1 MPIHAQIAPANSPTS
16 QPSREELIEALAEW
30 YATPEV
36 LRETSSLNKLAGELG
51 ITAGGRFYEL
61 AHSAEVY
68 HRMLVKTA
76 GGALRLAPHILH
88 VLAEKA
94 LDGHCRSAE
103 IYLDFVRRV
112 LTDERV
118 LKALQ
123 PKPREVREVMEE
135 VNRGAEDLLALAGK
149 INDESVKAT
158 T

>member
-1 MPIHAQIAPANSPTS
+1 MNGQAAPANLPYSTSS
-16 QPSREELIEALAEW
+16 QPSREELIDALADW
-30 YATPEV
+30 YATPMA
-36 LRETSSLNKLAGELG
+36 LRRTPSLNKLAGELG
-51 ITAGGRFYEL
+51 VTAGGRFYEL

-94 LDGHCRSAE
+94 LGGHCRSAE

-123 PKPREVREVMEE
+123 PKPREVRDGMEE
-135 VNRGAEDLLALAGK
+135 VSRGAEDLLALA
-149 INDESVKAT
+149 NTLE
-158 T
+158 

>member
-1 MPIHAQIAPANSPTS
+1 MPRRRYCARRP
-16 QPSREELIEALAEW
+16 
-30 YATPEV
+30 
-36 LRETSSLNKLAGELG
+36 SLNKLAGELG

-61 AHSAEVY
+61 AQSAEVY

-123 PKPREVREVMEE
+123 PRPREVREVLEE
-135 VNRGAEDLLALAGK
+135 VSRGAEDLMALATGLEEHG
-149 INDESVKAT
+149 DRL
-158 T
+158 

>member
-1 MPIHAQIAPANSPTS
+1 M
-16 QPSREELIEALAEW
+16 
-30 YATPEV
+30 
-36 LRETSSLNKLAGELG
+36 LRQTSSLNKLAGELG

-118 LKALQ
+118 LKAFK

-135 VNRGAEDLLALAGK
+135 VNRGAEDLLALAETFTQ
-149 INDESVKAT
+149 IR
-158 T
+158 

>member
-1 MPIHAQIAPANSPTS
+1 MYSRRAPANSPTP
-16 QPSREELIEALAEW
+16 QPSREELIEAVAEW

-36 LRETSSLNKLAGELG
+36 LRQTPSLNKLAGELG

-123 PKPREVREVMEE
+123 PRPREVSEVLEE
-135 VNRGAEDLLALAGK
+135 VSRSA
-149 INDESVKAT
+149 
-158 T
+158 

>member
-1 MPIHAQIAPANSPTS
+1 MYSRMAPANSPTP
-16 QPSREELIEALAEW
+16 QPSREELIEALAGW
-30 YATPEV
+30 YATPEF
-36 LRETSSLNKLAGELG
+36 LRQTPSLNKLAGELG

-123 PKPREVREVMEE
+123 PRPREVSEVLEE
-135 VNRGAEDLLALAGK
+135 ESRGAEDLMALATGLEEHG
-149 INDESVKAT
+149 DRL
-158 T
+158 